1 MKTVIFAPHIDD
13 ETIGCHSLLSKGE
26 VSTVYYFFEYFGDRV
41 FEALKAAERFRFAPF
56 FVLDLVKFENA
67 FQSLFAPDDLIL
79 VPRIEDHHP
88 DHQMIN
94 RIAKAHHSNLL
105 FYSIDMNVGPSI
117 YAESETKKNDLYRL
131 YPSQK
136 DYFDNHPQCYLFE
149 HISASNYGGQN
160 G

>member
-13 ETIGCHSLLSKGE
+13 ETIGCHSLLAKGE
-26 VSTVYYFFEYFGDRV
+26 VTEVYYFFEYFEERV
-41 FEALKAAERFRFAPF
+41 LEALKAAERFGFATRC
-56 FVLDLVKFENA
+56 VLDLVRFESS
-67 FQSLFAPDDLIL
+67 FHSLFAPDDVIL

-88 DHQMIN
+88 DHQTVHRM
-94 RIAKAHHSNLL
+94 AKSHHSNLL
-105 FYSIDMNVGPSI
+105 FYSVDMNSGAIPYTENEV
-117 YAESETKKNDLYRL
+117 KKNDLYRL

-149 HISASNYGGQN
+149 HISKSGGQN